1 MGANHYRHTVE
12 GPECGHQYLTIM
24 LLFEEFFKKK
34 KIDLGS
40 LQQSEPGLF
49 SEFKEHYEQM
59 GEKSFDHTKK
69 FWFNK
74 LRHQFPLP
82 PEVKAERLRP
92 ENQIA
97 EQTVSDMLTVPPV
110 ADQIQEGH
118 KPGGFKPRFK
128 SPTATP
134 AGDASKADE
143 TSATETP
150 STNDTKP
157 AEVPTAKVGFKPR
170 FKPGVTTSKP
180 VEPTAAGTAEAGPSE
195 PTKEADAPQEQA
207 APVANVGFKP
217 RFKAGVT
224 TAKPAEEADK
234 PVVKEEAKAEEPAP
248 ASAQADASSVEPSAA
263 PKMGFKPR
271 FKAGVTNTKPSTQ
284 DAEQNVEPVADN
296 GPAEPN
302 TDTAVQDDTSSNE
315 AAPVPKMGFK
325 PRFKAGVTNTKPTTD
340 VQKEEIPTESAPV
353 VEANNEAEVKNE
365 TSTSDTASPAP
376 KMGFKPRFKAGV
388 TTTRSADESPATD
401 PAKEQP
407 SPATPSDSTEPVGEK
422 KEEEP
427 TEAPAPKLGFKPRFK
442 SKSADEQ

>member
-1 MGANHYRHTVE
+1 
-12 GPECGHQYLTIM
+12 M

-34 KIDLGS
+34 KIDLSS

-110 ADQIQEGH
+110 ADQIQEGP

-134 AGDASKADE
+134 ATDE
-143 TSATETP
+143 TKTKEASATETP
-150 STNDTKP
+150 STNEAKP
-157 AEVPTAKVGFKPR
+157 AEAPTAKVGFKPR
-170 FKPGVTTSKP
+170 FKPGVITSKP
-180 VEPTAAGTAEAGPSE
+180 AEPTTEATAEAGPSK
-195 PTKEADAPQEQA
+195 PTKDADAPQEQA
-207 APVANVGFKP
+207 APVAKVGFKP

-224 TAKPAEEADK
+224 TAKPAEE
-234 PVVKEEAKAEEPAP
+234 PAP
-248 ASAQADASSVEPSAA
+248 ASAQADAPSDEPPAA

-271 FKAGVTNTKPSTQ
+271 FKAEVTNTKPSTQ

-296 GPAEPN
+296 GPATPN
-302 TDTAVQDDTSSNE
+302 TDTAVQADTSSNE
-315 AAPVPKMGFK
+315 VTPAPKMGFK
-325 PRFKAGVTNTKPTTD
+325 PRFKAGVTTTKPAVD
-340 VQKEEIPTESAPV
+340 VQKEEVPAEPGTD
-353 VEANNEAEVKNE
+353 VEPIAEAEVKNE
-365 TSTSDTASPAP
+365 TSTSDIASPAP

-407 SPATPSDSTEPVGEK
+407 LPATPSDSPEPVEEK
-422 KEEEP
+422 KEENP
-427 TEAPAPKLGFKPRFK
+427 TEAPALKLGFKPRFK
-442 SKSADEQ
+442 SKPADEQ

>member
-1 MGANHYRHTVE
+1 
-12 GPECGHQYLTIM
+12 M

-110 ADQIQEGH
+110 ADQIQEGP

-128 SPTATP
+128 APTATP
-134 AGDASKADE
+134 AADTTKAED
-143 TSATETP
+143 TSATEAP
-150 STNDTKP
+150 STNEATP
-157 AEVPTAKVGFKPR
+157 AEAPVAKVGFKPR

-180 VEPTAAGTAEAGPSE
+180 AEPTTAGTTEAGPSE
-195 PTKEADAPQEQA
+195 PTKDANAPQEQVT
-207 APVANVGFKP
+207 PVAKVGFKP

-224 TAKPAEEADK
+224 TAKPAEEENRPADK
-234 PVVKEEAKAEEPAP
+234 EGVEPLETAAKPTKADTSSDEPAAAP
-248 ASAQADASSVEPSAA
+248 PKMGFKPRFKAGVTNAKPSTQEAEKRVDPVTSPIEDTSKADNTIKVDDPTSETAPA

-271 FKAGVTNTKPSTQ
+271 FKAGVTNAKPI
-284 DAEQNVEPVADN
+284 VE
-296 GPAEPN
+296 
-302 TDTAVQDDTSSNE
+302 
-315 AAPVPKMGFK
+315 
-325 PRFKAGVTNTKPTTD
+325 
-340 VQKEEIPTESAPV
+340 VQKEEISAEPAPEV
-353 VEANNEAEVKNE
+353 AQGNETEVKNE
-365 TSTSDTASPAP
+365 PSTADATSPAP

-388 TTTRSADESPATD
+388 TTTQPADDSPATD
-401 PAKEQP
+401 PAQEQP
-407 SPATPSDSTEPVGEK
+407 LTTSPSDSAKIAEGKPAD
-422 KEEEP
+422 
-427 TEAPAPKLGFKPRFK
+427 APAPKLGFKPRFK
-442 SKSADEQ
+442 SKPADEQ